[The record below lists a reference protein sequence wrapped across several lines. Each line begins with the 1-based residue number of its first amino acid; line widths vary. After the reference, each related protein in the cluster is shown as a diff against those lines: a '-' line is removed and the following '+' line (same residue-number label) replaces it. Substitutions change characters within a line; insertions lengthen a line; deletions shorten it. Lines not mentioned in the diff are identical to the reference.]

1 MSEVAVRFGPAS
13 NARSSPQRESQPV
26 LQSVEIATVEVHTD
40 PRAASAAW
48 RELDAVA
55 ATSPYQSPEWLLPWI
70 DTIGAASGVT
80 PSIIVARGQDGS
92 PLALLPF
99 GLVRRNWFTVAVFL
113 GARDSNFNMGLFRP
127 GQTWTRSGVQD
138 LLTRAAAASSHRVD
152 AFVLIN
158 QPLGWDNVANPF
170 AMLDHQPSPSFA
182 YKGGLT
188 SQADEFLR
196 GRLSRE
202 GRKKLRQKLKKLQAI
217 GPVSIRRATSPA
229 DIVETLDAF
238 VEQRRARSRAR
249 GLLTD
254 DLPVLRDFL
263 NRVTDP
269 HASPPRGGC
278 AAPVAFYAL
287 RCGERVV
294 ATFGGT
300 RRGRRFSGMLMSFA
314 ADPDFAKASP
324 GELLLS
330 EVLKLHCAEGS
341 RDRRPRHRRSPLQ
354 GGLLPGR
361 GIAVRLRPARDG
373 TWTPLRHDGA
383 PAALHQKSH
392 QTIDV
397 GVAAGATSTEVSA
410 PAIRRPPGRRAGR
423 SGRPRPGRR
432 GSELVASLWRRRRAP
447 TLNARGRDDPL
458 GCRSLRLA
466 R

>member
-13 NARSSPQRESQPV
+13 SARSSPQRESQPV
-26 LQSVEIATVEVHTD
+26 LQSFEIATVEVHTD

-55 ATSPYQSPEWLLPWI
+55 AASPYQSPEWLLPWI
-70 DTIGAASGVT
+70 DTIGTASGVT

-127 GQTWTRSGVQD
+127 GQTWTRRGLQN
-138 LLTRAAAASSHRVD
+138 LLTRAAAASPHRVD

-158 QPLGWDNVANPF
+158 QPLCWDNVANPF

-188 SQADEFLR
+188 SQADEFLHR
-196 GRLSRE
+196 RLSRE

-217 GPVSIRRATSPA
+217 GPVSVRKATTPA

-238 VEQRRARSRAR
+238 VEQRRARSLAR

-254 DLPVLRDFL
+254 DLPVLRHFL
-263 NRVTDP
+263 NRVTNP
-269 HASPPRGGC
+269 HASSPIGGS

-314 ADPDFAKASP
+314 ADPDLAKASP

-330 EVLKLHCAEGS
+330 EVLKLHCAEGFATVDLGIGEA
-341 RDRRPRHRRSPLQ
+341 RYKAAYCPDVE
-354 GGLLPGR
+354 LLFDCVLPM
-361 GIAVRLRPARDG
+361 
-373 TWTPLRHDGA
+373 T
-383 PAALHQKSH
+383 
-392 QTIDV
+392 
-397 GVAAGATSTEVSA
+397 
-410 PAIRRPPGRRAGR
+410 
-423 SGRPRPGRR
+423 
-432 GSELVASLWRRRRAP
+432 
-447 TLNARGRDDPL
+447 ARGRL
-458 GCRSLRLA
+458 YATTELLRLSAKRAIKQSTWAWPLVQRLRRLLRRSSGGRLTDEPVA
-466 R
+466 REGRDRYDVDRS